1 MLLTHISILESHSK
15 DSLYTD
21 LRRAAASTTRF
32 LLSHISY
39 TISNKL
45 SKMCKSFTTDRAG
58 NVSTSN
64 ATYVEPSATRLLQQ
78 GEKLKDIFYL
88 NIETPYFVQKLAN
101 RTYFFGGGFYTTTF
115 YIGNEGVLLFDP
127 VENQGQHL
135 IKAIKEI
142 TPLPIKAILYSHTH
156 ADHIISTR
164 DILDTIKTDVRII
177 ASSATAEKMEDVKC
191 SLPRPTETVAWPSGT
206 VKFEDLTVELHG
218 FVRAAHCDDSAAW
231 LLKEEKILH
240 HPDLINGDQPP
251 FYRFATAENYLYFRR
266 NVEQLGSLPWNF
278 ATLGHGNVGSKSD
291 VSYSLQYLDD
301 IEKAVQKGMAMVQ
314 FGVVGDMTKYTN
326 HATLMVTFQNE
337 IKKVALEAMKEKY
350 GKTYGFETSVPG
362 NIEMVLLS
370 SISYR

>member
-1 MLLTHISILESHSK
+1 
-15 DSLYTD
+15 
-21 LRRAAASTTRF
+21 
-32 LLSHISY
+32 
-39 TISNKL
+39 
-45 SKMCKSFTTDRAG
+45 MCKSFTTDRAG
-58 NVSTSN
+58 NESTSN

-88 NIETPYFVQKLAN
+88 NVETPYFVQRLTE

-115 YIGNEGVLLFDP
+115 YVGNEGVLLFDP
-127 VENQGQHL
+127 VENQGPNLLQ
-135 IKAIKEI
+135 AIKEI
-142 TPLPIKAILYSHTH
+142 TPLPVKAILYSHTH
-156 ADHIISTR
+156 ADHICSTR
-164 DILDTIKTDVRII
+164 YILSRLKDENVRII

-191 SLPRPTETVAWPSGT
+191 SLPRPTETVAWPSGI
-206 VKFEDLTVELHG
+206 VKFEDLIVELHG

-266 NVEQLGSLPWNF
+266 NVEQLGSLDWDW

-291 VSYSLQYLDD
+291 VTYSLQYLDD
-301 IEKAVQKGMAMVQ
+301 IEAAVKEGMGAVK
-314 FGVVGDMTKYTN
+314 FGVVGDMTAYSN

-337 IKKVALEAMKEKY
+337 IRKVALETMKPKY

-362 NIEMVLLS
+362 NIEMVMLS
-370 SISYR
+370 AISYR